1 MIFEEALRAKYSFL
15 FKINSLQVSKS
26 FILVYGIITMAEKD
40 DKMYEKIIMTKE
52 FSSEILGIL
61 TDPNIERSNE
71 RMYNQL
77 ADFVTSVWRDDKSGD
92 IVDTLKLMMFS
103 VISEVMKQNAYKQ
116 FEDQR
121 EDLK

>member
-1 MIFEEALRAKYSFL
+1 
-15 FKINSLQVSKS
+15 
-26 FILVYGIITMAEKD
+26 MADKD

-61 TDPNIERSNE
+61 TDPNIESSNE

-77 ADFVTSVWRDDKSGD
+77 ADFITSVWRDEKSGN